1 MRTVT
6 NVRAVPHLRGGRID
20 LTWSLPP
27 TSDYNPGRRLGGVVI
42 VRRERTF
49 PRDASD
55 GEIVY
60 DGSPVAAASD
70 TTATPQHTYYYTV
83 YAVEEDE
90 PGSPPQPP
98 VWRADA
104 GAQAWALSTTDFGS
118 TAKLYSLLPGVHQVR
133 DAGLDDAD
141 LERLALDDPSLAAA
155 LGTLPPDIRG
165 TGQLHRFLRAAAAPL
180 DLIRSSAE
188 ALRNL
193 HDVDVAPPDFL
204 PLLASWLGWEIDSTL
219 PVHEQRNEVKFAPRL
234 YRTVGTVDSLRRLVT
249 RYTGW
254 YTRAAEMEQALV
266 RSNQPPQLNLFAA
279 AADAGEWLG
288 TDDASTVL
296 GFGPGNRTAGGSDG
310 PPPTAAV
317 LVGNTAQP
325 FALRPGMELTVV
337 ADGRLPV
344 TVRFQPGSF
353 ADISTATAA
362 EVAAALHASCT
373 QLMARAVVGGFVELV
388 SELLGAESS
397 LEVSTTDASI
407 VALEGSPRGRPA
419 AFLDARGRVRLV
431 FAAADPLDP
440 VRTEAAR
447 AALNGVLPVVGLV
460 PGEDA
465 TPDPAHGR
473 APVLGGAHATD
484 RILVKTWVGG
494 GWREARPLAL
504 QPPAPQGDPAAA
516 PLGGDVVCAWVEDP
530 GTGTSRLRFAI
541 GTPSLPQ
548 PATLTGTRSEP
559 FVLEPGLRLV
569 FAGRWPTAEGVE
581 VAAGELVPPL
591 DPANL
596 TAADVVGLLA
606 PHLVHVSVAVGPRR
620 TLVFAT
626 TGAGGDERLQIDLG
640 ASTAAAA
647 LGFGPDNAAVVGDWG
662 DELDWTPAADVAG
675 VAPGRLADTF
685 AAADVAA
692 GQVHLFWAAHAD
704 GRWRIR
710 TAVWDGV
717 AWTPQAEIG
726 AGAAGNRE
734 PCALFAPP
742 SAPQLVWSQLGTDG
756 RWTLRRSVL
765 AGGVWGAAGALLQP
779 ADEPAPGT
787 DGDREPA
794 LLALGGGKMRV
805 FFRSDRSGAPQIWSS
820 DVDLTTGIAGAPT
833 RVTTGAAHHT
843 NPAPLLGPD
852 KRTWLVHRSDENV
865 ELSRVGLGVVPEPLN
880 RVTTPEPPPVLDVG
894 DRRSTGV
901 EDLGAR
907 RRFAGSATPYLGD
920 VARFARRRE
929 WDDLLAFTPQRTV
942 LDPALIS
949 DDDLYTRGTVGL
961 YLSPTIED
969 DPLTERTIQR
979 LQGALQR
986 FLPAPVRTVVVLTPH
1001 VDEEFVYGLG
1011 RDIEE
1016 RFADDYPF
1024 ADVYAGATDVGG
1036 AVALPDWALFITA
1049 APPAPV
1055 AHRTASL
1062 ADLKTLRSRTWFP
1075 PPV

>member
-1 MRTVT
+1 MRTIAD
-6 NVRAVPHLRGGRID
+6 VRAVPHLRGGRID
-20 LTWSLPP
+20 LKWSLPP
-27 TSDYNPGRRLGGVVI
+27 NTDYDPGRRLGGVVV

-49 PRDASD
+49 PRDPSD
-55 GEIVY
+55 GVVVY
-60 DGSPVAAASD
+60 DGAPVAAVSD
-70 TTATPQHTYYYTV
+70 ATATSQHTYYYTV

-98 VWRADA
+98 IWRADA

-118 TAKLYSLLPGVHQVR
+118 TAKLYALLPGVHQAR
-133 DAGLDDAD
+133 DAGLDDAA
-141 LERLALDDPSLAAA
+141 LERLALDDPSLATALAA
-155 LGTLPPDIRG
+155 LPPDIHG
-165 TGQLHRFLRAAAAPL
+165 TGQLRRFLRAAAAPL

-188 ALRNL
+188 ALRDL
-193 HDVDVAPPDFL
+193 HDVDVAPPQFL
-204 PLLASWLGWEIDSTL
+204 PLLASWLGWEIDGTL

-288 TDDASTVL
+288 TDDASSTL
-296 GFGPGNRTAGGSDG
+296 GFGPGNRTSSGSDG
-310 PPPTAAV
+310 PPATAAV
-317 LVGNTAQP
+317 LTGSTAEP
-325 FALRPGMELTVV
+325 FALRPTMELTVI

-344 TVRFQPGSF
+344 TVRFQPGDF
-353 ADISTATAA
+353 GDIAAATAA
-362 EVAAALHASCT
+362 EVAAALSANCT
-373 QLMARAVVGGFVELV
+373 QLTGRAVAGGFVELA
-388 SELLGAESS
+388 SDLLGAESS
-397 LEVSTTDASI
+397 LEVSATDASL
-407 VALEGSPRGRPA
+407 VALEGAPRGRPA
-419 AFLDARGRVRLV
+419 AFLDGRGRVRLV

-447 AALNGVLPVVGLV
+447 AALSGTLPVVGLV
-460 PGEDA
+460 PGESGE
-465 TPDPAHGR
+465 PDPAQGR
-473 APVLGGAHATD
+473 TPVIGGAHATD

-494 GWREARPLAL
+494 GWREARPLTA
-504 QPPAPQGDPAAA
+504 QPPAAQGDPAAA
-516 PLGGDVVCAWVEDP
+516 ALGGDVVCAWVEDP
-530 GTGTSRLRFAI
+530 GTDTSRLRFAT
-541 GTPSLPQ
+541 GAPGSPQ
-548 PATLTGTRSEP
+548 PAALASTRSEP

-569 FAGRWPTAEGVE
+569 FAGRWPVPEGAE

-591 DPANL
+591 DPAHL

-606 PHLVHVSVAVGPRR
+606 PHLVHVSVAVGPRN
-620 TLVFAT
+620 TLVFST
-626 TGAGGDERLQIDLG
+626 TGAGGDERLQLDLD

-647 LGFGPDNAAVVGDWG
+647 LGFGPDNAAAAGDWG
-662 DELDWTPAADVAG
+662 DVLDWTPAADVAG
-675 VAPGRLADTF
+675 VAPGRLADTS
-685 AAADVAA
+685 AAAEEAA
-692 GQVHLFWAAHAD
+692 GRVHLFWAAHND
-704 GRWRIR
+704 SRWRIR

-717 AWTPQAEIG
+717 GWTPPVEIG

-742 SAPQLVWSQLGTDG
+742 AAPQLLWSQLGSDG

-765 AGGVWGAAGALLQP
+765 AGGVWGADARLLQA
-779 ADEPAPGT
+779 ADEPANGT
-787 DGDREPA
+787 EGDREPA
-794 LLALGGGKMRV
+794 LLALGGSAMRV
-805 FFRSDRSGAPQIWSS
+805 FFRSDRSGAPQVWSS
-820 DVDLTTGIAGAPT
+820 DVDLTTGIAATPI
-833 RVTTGAAHHT
+833 RVTSGAAHHT
-843 NPAPLLGPD
+843 SPAPLPGPD

-865 ELSRVGLGVVPEPLN
+865 ELSRVGVGVVPNPLN
-880 RVTTPEPPPVLDVG
+880 RVTTPEPAAALDVG
-894 DRRSTGV
+894 DRSSTGV

-907 RRFAGSATPYLGD
+907 RRFAGSPTPFLGD

-929 WDDLLAFTPQRTV
+929 WDDLLALTPQRTV
-942 LDPALIS
+942 LDPALMA

-1016 RFADDYPF
+1016 RFYDDYPF
-1024 ADVYAGATDVGG
+1024 ADSYAGATDIGG
-1036 AVALPDWALFITA
+1036 TVALPDWALFITA

-1062 ADLKTLRSRTWFP
+1062 ADLTTLRSRTWFP

>member
-1 MRTVT
+1 MRTIT
-6 NVRAVPHLRGGRID
+6 GVRAVPHLRGGRID

-27 TSDYNPGRRLGGVVI
+27 STDYDPGRRLGAVLV

-49 PRDASD
+49 PRDPSD
-55 GEIVY
+55 GRVVY
-60 DGSPVAAASD
+60 HGAPVSGVSD
-70 TTATPQHTYYYTV
+70 TTATPQRTYYYTV
-83 YAVEEDE
+83 YAVEEDQ

-118 TAKLYSLLPGVHQVR
+118 TARLYALLPGVHQVR
-133 DAGLDDAD
+133 DAGLDDAE
-141 LERLALDDPSLAAA
+141 LERLALDDPTLAAA
-155 LGTLPPDIRG
+155 LSALPADIRG

-188 ALRNL
+188 ALRDL

-204 PLLASWLGWEIDSTL
+204 PLLASWLGWEIDGTL
-219 PVHEQRNEVKFAPRL
+219 PVYEQRNEVKFAPRL

-254 YTRAAEMEQALV
+254 YTRAAEMEQAIL
-266 RSNQPPQLNLFAA
+266 RSNQPPQLNLFAS
-279 AADAGEWLG
+279 AADAGEWIV

-310 PPPTAAV
+310 PPATPAI
-317 LVGNTAQP
+317 LVGNAAEP
-325 FALRPGMELTVV
+325 FGLRPGMELTVV
-337 ADGRLPV
+337 ADDRLPV
-344 TVRFQPGSF
+344 TVRFQPGDF
-353 ADISTATAA
+353 NDIAAATAA
-362 EVAAALHASCT
+362 EVALALSRSCT
-373 QLMARAVVGGFVELV
+373 QLAARAVGGFVELA
-388 SELLGAESS
+388 SDLLGAQSS
-397 LEVSTTDASI
+397 LEVSATEASL

-419 AFLDARGRVRLV
+419 AFLDGRGRLRLV

-440 VRTEAAR
+440 VRTR
-447 AALNGVLPVVGLV
+447 AAQSALAGVLPVVGPV
-460 PGEDA
+460 PGEA
-465 TPDPAHGR
+465 VEPDPSRGR
-473 APVLGGAHATD
+473 TPVVGSVHATD
-484 RILVKTWVGG
+484 RIFLKTWVGDA
-494 GWREARPLAL
+494 WRAARPLTL
-504 QPPAPQGDPAAA
+504 QPTAPQGEPAAST
-516 PLGGDVVCAWVEDP
+516 LGGDVVCAWIEDP
-530 GTGTSRLRFAI
+530 GTDTSRLRFAT
-541 GTPSLPQ
+541 GTPRAPQ
-548 PATLTGTRSEP
+548 PAALAGTRSEP

-569 FAGRWPTAEGVE
+569 FAGRWPALEGVE

-591 DPANL
+591 DPTQLSA
-596 TAADVVGLLA
+596 TDVVGLVG
-606 PHLVHVSVAVGPRR
+606 PHLVHVSVGVGPRN
-620 TLVFAT
+620 TLVFST
-626 TGAGGDERLQIDLG
+626 IGAGGDERLELDLDT
-640 ASTAAAA
+640 STAAGA
-647 LGFGPDNAAVVGDWG
+647 LGFGADNAAAVGDWG
-662 DELDWTPAADVAG
+662 DELDWTPAADVPG
-675 VAPGRLADTF
+675 VGAGRLADTF
-685 AAADVAA
+685 AAADAAA
-692 GQVHLFWAAHAD
+692 GHVHLFWAAHAD

-710 TAVWDGV
+710 TAVWDGAV
-717 AWTPQAEIG
+717 WTAPAEIG

-742 SAPQLVWSQLGTDG
+742 AAPQLVWSQLGSDG
-756 RWTLRRSVL
+756 RWTLRRAVL
-765 AGGVWGAAGALLQP
+765 AGGVWGPDGPLLQP
-779 ADEPAPGT
+779 ADEPVAGT

-794 LLALGGGKMRV
+794 LLETGAATARV

-820 DVDLTTGIAGAPT
+820 DVDLTTGVAAPPV
-833 RVTTGAAHHT
+833 RVTSGAAHHT
-843 NPAPLLGPD
+843 SPAPLRGPD

-865 ELSRVGLGVVPEPLN
+865 ELSRAGVGVVPRPLN
-880 RVTTPEPPPVLDVG
+880 RVTTPEPKPALAVG

-907 RRFAGSATPYLGD
+907 RRYAGSATPYLGD

-942 LDPALIS
+942 LDPALLS

-1001 VDEEFVYGLG
+1001 VDQEFVYGLG

-1024 ADVYAGATDVGG
+1024 ADGYAGATDAGG
-1036 AVALPDWALFITA
+1036 TVALPDWSLFTTA

-1062 ADLKTLRSRTWFP
+1062 ADLTTLRSRTWFA